1 MPRATSSCGVTTS
14 RHDFRAVRWDVH
26 GAGFRVY
33 ATTSLVP
40 TVAALAT
47 LRADLEGLAVSVG
60 GAFEG
65 WTTDAAR

>member
-1 MPRATSSCGVTTS
+1 
-14 RHDFRAVRWDVH
+14 
-26 GAGFRVY
+26 
-33 ATTSLVP
+33 
-40 TVAALAT
+40 VAALAT